1 MANASKANP
10 PPSLL
15 NTCWTRIDFQNLLT
29 HHSDDLMAFVGA
41 VIDVETAV
49 DAVVSGV
56 VAALDAS
63 LLLWR
68 QLMLSVMLQWLMMLR
83 CCCGASW
90 CCQWCCKGYECH
102 FDSNIWLSC
111 LQKILLLLLGVN
123 WPYQD
128 WKLKIAE
135 IKSSKMVLL
144 CKASMILKRTRNAG

>member
-1 MANASKANP
+1 MANASKAN

-90 CCQWCCKGYECH
+90 FCQWCCKGYECH

-111 LQKILLLLLGVN
+111 LQKILLLCRTKIFVN
-123 WPYQD
+123 FS
-128 WKLKIAE
+128 A
-135 IKSSKMVLL
+135 
-144 CKASMILKRTRNAG
+144 CILKVFCFVRWTFIDSDKRSS